1 MRVVTE
7 GARGMANP
15 PGRMSEPIAPAR
27 DMAAEAARG
36 DAAPA
41 VEAAGRG
48 KRLRLIPDDPY
59 VGWTPYVWLAFLG
72 IYFAAP
78 LSRLRSGDPSP
89 GLLAVDAGGLVAF
102 LFLYFRAY
110 WESGRRLAAIVA
122 AQTLL
127 GAALLPN
134 NFGAIVF
141 FIYAGVFAGH
151 LEPTRHAVIGITAVT
166 ATIPLAGIV
175 LGLPAAR
182 WLPAIMLVP
191 TIASANVHAVR
202 VRRSQEQLRLAQE
215 EIRHLAAVAER
226 ERIARDLHDVLGHTL
241 SLVVLKAQLAAKLID
256 RDPPRAKG
264 EVRDIESVAREALR
278 DVREAIG
285 GYRASLKDEVAR
297 ARTLLRAAGVR
308 AEIDADDRLAGGTD
322 RREAVLALALREAVT
337 NVVRHAGA
345 NVCRVRIRTRDDV
358 YALEVEDDGR
368 GPGNAEGGGLRGMRE
383 RVGALGGHV
392 DVARA
397 TPRGGT
403 RVRVTIPAAAAAAA
417 RPAEGV
423 AQSSE
428 NAVQRTANATRSA
441 AAAGPAAN
449 VAGPATDVARPTA
462 EAETA

>member
-1 MRVVTE
+1 MRPQTT
-7 GARGMANP
+7 GARGAAAAAPRVGGTANP
-15 PGRMSEPIAPAR
+15 GAPTR
-27 DMAAEAARG
+27 T
-36 DAAPA
+36 
-41 VEAAGRG
+41 VAGPTRTVAGKTAGGG
-48 KRLRLIPDDPY
+48 KRLRLIPDDPFL
-59 VGWTPYVWLAFLG
+59 GWTPYVWLAFLG

-89 GLLAVDAGGLVAF
+89 GLLAVDAIGLVAF

-110 WESGRRLAAIVA
+110 WERGRRLAAIVA

-166 ATIPLAGIV
+166 ATIPLVGTI
-175 LGLPAAR
+175 LGLPAPR

-191 TIASANVHAVR
+191 TIASANVHAAR

-241 SLVVLKAQLAAKLID
+241 SLIVLKAQLAAKLIE
-256 RDPPRAKG
+256 RDPSRATG
-264 EVRDIESVAREALR
+264 EVRDIETVAREALR
-278 DVREAIG
+278 EVRDAIG
-285 GYRASLKDEVAR
+285 GYRASFEDEAAR

-308 AEIDADDRLAGGTD
+308 AEIDVEAPSAGGTD

-345 NVCRVRIRTRDDV
+345 NVCRVRMRTGDDV
-358 YALEVEDDGR
+358 YTLEVEDDGR
-368 GPGNAEGGGLRGMRE
+368 GPGTAEGGGLRGMRE
-383 RVGALGGHV
+383 RVGALGGQV

-403 RVRVTIPAAAAAAA
+403 RVRVTIP
-417 RPAEGV
+417 
-423 AQSSE
+423 
-428 NAVQRTANATRSA
+428 
-441 AAAGPAAN
+441 GPAAN
-449 VAGPATDVARPTA
+449 AVSPGVDVAEPTTGAARSADDAMRPSTNAPHPPRGTA
-462 EAETA
+462 LPPANAAEPPVEAGTR